1 MKRRWHIFIS
11 LVIIFIVLQACNL
24 PGGGNSNTEPTKEA
38 PEVDVEKTEESLEA
52 RETEVAEKATKN
64 AIPPTLPPTEAPTY
78 TPYPTYTTQPVVEA
92 TNPPAPTVEVKVDM
106 SEKIKDANILVFEDV
121 RGFYDLAPW
130 VTRVTQSMSLNH
142 VTNVG
147 DALGN
152 FQKEIYSPTKWD
164 LIIISVEVRTN
175 FSGEMF
181 DGVIDRLNDGAA
193 VIVELWHLDQIANGR
208 IAPLMS
214 KCGVSFQRNWE
225 RPYNYDPLDY
235 SMYWLETSSPIISS
249 PNMVDPLY
257 SSTNYWFTDAGDQIK
272 LASGGSATM
281 LAGLYPKEKSSY
293 GTLASCV
300 DGRMIFQTFST
311 HDYKY
316 EQMIPLWEN
325 YIVNTLTAHFN
336 YVK

>member
-1 MKRRWHIFIS
+1 MKSRLHLLIV
-11 LVIIFIVLQACNL
+11 LVVTFIVFQACNL
-24 PGGGNSNTEPTKEA
+24 PGGNSSSPA
-38 PEVDVEKTEESLEA
+38 PADESEVEFEKTEEALQA
-52 RETEVAEKATKN
+52 RETEVAKKATEN
-64 AIPPTLPPTEAPTY
+64 AIPPTLPPTVAPTY
-78 TPYPTYTTQPVVEA
+78 TAYPTYTTEPVVAA
-92 TNPPAPTVEVKVDM
+92 TNPPVPTIELKVDM
-106 SEKIKDANILVFEDV
+106 SEKIKNANILVFEDI
-121 RGFYDLAPW
+121 RGFYDLSPW
-130 VTRVTQSMSLNH
+130 VTRVTQSMDLNH

-147 DALGN
+147 DGLGN

-193 VIVELWHLDQIANGR
+193 VIIELWHLDRIANGR

-214 KCGVSFQRNWE
+214 NCGVSYQRNWE

-235 SMYWLETSSPIISS
+235 SMYWLDTSSPIIAT
-249 PNMVDPLY
+249 PNEVQPLY

-272 LASGGSATM
+272 LASGGNATM

-293 GTLASCV
+293 GTLASCM
-300 DGRMIFQTFST
+300 DGRMIFQTFAT